1 MAENDDSQSK
11 TEEPTQKRIDK
22 SREEGQILRSQDFAI
37 AVSLFGLGAL
47 IVLISSTLIEQVTTL
62 FTYNF
67 MLDARVTRDP
77 GVMLEKI
84 VGSAEIMLPLVG
96 LICLLS
102 VLGVILANG
111 AFGGISF
118 SLKAAAPKLSK
129 LNPLAG
135 LKRMFGG
142 NALFELAKNIFK
154 TLFLGSIVAFVI
166 YFYMD
171 ALGMLGVLPASLALG
186 EAGRILA
193 GAVLFITLSLF
204 LIALVDMP
212 WQHFQHM
219 KKMRMSLQEIKDEM
233 KESEGRPEVK
243 AQQRKRQHDIAFNR
257 MMSALETAD
266 VVITNPTHF
275 AVALS
280 YTPGTSDA
288 PRVVAKGAD
297 MLALRI
303 REKALEHQVP
313 LFEAPELARALYFTT
328 RLDDMIPEA
337 LYHTVAEVIAYIFN
351 VGTAMKMGQR
361 LKRPVPV
368 VPDTLRFNENGDIQA
383 DAKQ

>member
-1 MAENDDSQSK
+1 
-11 TEEPTQKRIDK
+11 
-22 SREEGQILRSQDFAI
+22 
-37 AVSLFGLGAL
+37 V
-47 IVLISSTLIEQVTTL
+47 
-62 FTYNF
+62 
-67 MLDARVTRDP
+67 
-77 GVMLEKI
+77 
-84 VGSAEIMLPLVG
+84 
-96 LICLLS
+96 CLLS

-118 SLKAAAPKLSK
+118 SLKAAAPKFSK
-129 LNPLAG
+129 LNPLSG

-142 NALFELAKNIFK
+142 NALFELFKNIFK
-154 TLFLGSIVAFVI
+154 TLFLGAIVAFVI

-171 ALGMLGVLPASLALG
+171 SLGMLGVLPAPLALG
-186 EAGRILA
+186 EAGRILSSA
-193 GAVLFITLSLF
+193 MLFITLSLF

-297 MLALRI
+297 MLAQRI
-303 REKALEHQVP
+303 RERAIEHQVP
-313 LFEAPELARALYFTT
+313 LFEAPELARALYFST

-351 VGTAMKMGQR
+351 VGPAMKMGQR

-368 VPDTLRFNENGDIQA
+368 VPDAMRFDENGDILA
-383 DAKQ
+383 DDKQ